1 MKKKSDSK
9 FGGKKCVTFSVC
21 DGTQDAT
28 SISTMFIWSNYRCI
42 NYLIFVD
49 HKLNNIWLK
58 LKYCKQHNHNLV
70 YYRLV
75 DDSSATERQVQTNY
89 YALRY
94 DGQMRVSRF
103 CVSTSLL
110 LLCIDGDWSSQVER
124 QWIFIF
130 FSCFSNVLLLVF
142 YSNAQFW
149 IVENIKYSYL
159 LHTWPLVIILWVSS
173 KYSLTRLG
181 RRFVYV
187 YVHVYRQSYRLT
199 RHLA

>member
-75 DDSSATERQVQTNY
+75 DNSSATERQVQTNY

-130 FSCFSNVLLLVF
+130 FVFFKRFAIGFLFKCSILDSGKYKIFIFITHMTISHHFVSQFKVFSHSTRSAIRVCVR
-142 YSNAQFW
+142 AC
-149 IVENIKYSYL
+149 
-159 LHTWPLVIILWVSS
+159 VST
-173 KYSLTRLG
+173 KLP
-181 RRFVYV
+181 VN
-187 YVHVYRQSYRLT
+187 
-199 RHLA
+199 